1 MIFNLKTKYGW
12 CSECCSEERE
22 GEFYEAFRRWH
33 FSYANQSQNEE
44 QSSNN
49 ADAVLRIYRFT
60 DFTD

>member
-1 MIFNLKTKYGW
+1 MIFNSKTKYGW
-12 CSECCSEERE
+12 CSKCWSEERE
-22 GEFYEAFRRWH
+22 GECYEDFQRWH

-44 QSSNN
+44 QSNN